1 MMFRLHAA
9 CAGDCGVRAGGIS
22 NGKQGQRPSQAA
34 QSFSVDEL
42 VGRRVQQRRTALNIP
57 IDELARTIGI
67 TPMQLE
73 AFESGKVRFDPQ
85 LLADIAKILGV
96 SAAWFFIRT
105 DD

>member
-1 MMFRLHAA
+1 MP
-9 CAGDCGVRAGGIS
+9 GKN
-22 NGKQGQRPSQAA
+22 NGFGQRPSQAA

-85 LLADIAKILGV
+85 LLAEIARILGV